1 MVGFFITMICGIVVS
16 LATGGLKQKVDR
28 DLLSPSIYWL
38 LPKEKKYQ
46 HPYNTVDIANE
57 ILARNSKK
65 EME

>member
-1 MVGFFITMICGIVVS
+1 MVVGVIVS
-16 LATGGLKQKVDR
+16 LFTKGLEQKVDR

-46 HPYNTVDIANE
+46 HPYNSVDIANE

-65 EME
+65 DVK